1 LNRGNRILL
10 SCVYW
15 AFVLYV
21 FVPLVLMVLMG
32 FKDSKFI
39 GFPIRSWTLDWYTG
53 VFDDA
58 AVPSAFIYSVVIA
71 VLATVISVFVG
82 TWIAVLLE
90 GRKFLGRTAMFGLT
104 VLPALVPG
112 IISAIAFRIYARWLG
127 IEPGMGAIVWAHA
140 VHNVPFVALV
150 VMARLSTLPKSQ
162 IEAARDLGADPVIAF
177 LRITLPY
184 LVPAILGAS
193 IFCLLLSFDDFVRSF
208 FLGGYEP
215 TLPVLIFAKLRSG
228 MSPEINAIATVAL
241 VLTAAIGIWA
251 ERFTRRL
258 NKESKND

>member
-1 LNRGNRILL
+1 MNRGNRILL
-10 SCVYW
+10 SCIYW

-21 FVPLVLMVLMG
+21 FVPLLLMILMG

-39 GFPIRSWTLDWYTG
+39 GFPIRSWTLDWYLG
-53 VFDDA
+53 VFADA
-58 AVPSAFIYSVVIA
+58 ELLSTLGYSVTIA
-71 VLATVISVFVG
+71 ILSTLISIVVG

-90 GRKFLGRTAMFGLT
+90 GRKFMGRAAVFGLT
-104 VLPALVPG
+104 LLPALVPG

-127 IEPGMGAIVWAHA
+127 IEPGMGAIIWAHA
-140 VHNVPFVALV
+140 VHNVPFVVLV

-162 IEAARDLGADPVIAF
+162 IEAARDLGADPIIAF
-177 LRITLPY
+177 LRITVPY
-184 LVPAILGAS
+184 LIPAILGAS

-215 TLPVLIFAKLRSG
+215 TLPVLIFAMLRSG

-251 ERFTRRL
+251 ERFTRRM
-258 NKESKND
+258 NRDTNP

>member
-1 LNRGNRILL
+1 MTRTTRIFL
-10 SCVYW
+10 SCIYW
-15 AFVLYV
+15 AFVVYV
-21 FVPLVLMVLMG
+21 FVPLILMVVMG

-39 GFPIRSWTLDWYTG
+39 GFPITSWTLDWYVG

-58 AVPSAFIYSVVIA
+58 EIVSVFGYSVAIA
-71 VLATVISVFVG
+71 VISTVVSVIVG
-82 TWIAVLLE
+82 TWIAVFLE
-90 GRKFLGRTAMFGLT
+90 GRKFWGRAAIFGLT
-104 VLPALVPG
+104 ILPALIPG
-112 IISAIAFRIYARWLG
+112 IISAIAFRIYARLLG
-127 IEPGMGAIVWAHA
+127 IEPGMFAIIWSHA

-162 IEAARDLGADPVIAF
+162 IEAARDLGADPLVAF

-184 LVPAILGAS
+184 LTPAIMGAS

-208 FLGGYEP
+208 FLGSYEP

-241 VLTAAIGIWA
+241 VLTAVLGVWA
-251 ERFTRRL
+251 ERYMRRM
-258 NKESKND
+258 NKENGR